1 MARDLLGTQ
10 GAPPFSERFHGHH
23 DGLTRRLE
31 AFERVLPTSGEVAE
45 FHAALEGYVA
55 FHDSDIHPTF
65 VKSGAASQTVATAFV
80 HALRVMLASA
90 RLFGRTWSAAEPQGN
105 PGQFRKELAWAK
117 ADLEKQRTVI
127 EHRLRSLEGAASQ
140 RFKGA
145 HPPAPSFLV
154 EAE

>member
-1 MARDLLGTQ
+1 MARNLP
-10 GAPPFSERFHGHH
+10 GAQRASSFTERFHGHH
-23 DGLTRRLE
+23 EILARRLE
-31 AFERVLPTSGEVAE
+31 AFGRALPASGEVAE
-45 FHAALEGYVA
+45 FHAALEAYVA

-65 VKSGAASQTVATAFV
+65 VNSGTASSTVATAFV

-90 RLFGRTWSAAEPQGN
+90 RLFGRTWSAADPRRD

-117 ADLEKQRTVI
+117 ADLEKQRAVI

-145 HPPAPSFLV
+145 RPPAPSFLV